1 MKDKYTAYTGQD
13 LVLHCYVESS
23 VPFTVT
29 WSKDELPLDSPTKY
43 IKSVNSSLWIPP
55 NAFGG
60 SNKFT
65 CTARNI
71 AGVASTTTI
80 VDVKGMLKKLNL
92 PVNET
97 KT

>member
-1 MKDKYTAYTGQD
+1 MKDRYIAYTGQD

-29 WSKDELPLDSPTKY
+29 WSKDKLPLDSPTQY

-55 NAFGG
+55 KAFGG

-71 AGVASTTTI
+71 AGVASTTTT
-80 VDVKGMLKKLNL
+80 VNVKGMFEESNVLTLAL
-92 PVNET
+92 
-97 KT
+97 